1 MKQCSILH
9 EGHIV
14 TQHVESIVDPPSGA
28 ILWCWTVQRT
38 PKNFYSTHTRTP
50 GGLCLSSLQSSS
62 SNTVIAA
69 ECSFHENVPLP
80 SPLPPF
86 RPHVTNLAES
96 EQGAGV
102 NEIVLSMR

>member
-1 MKQCSILH
+1 MW
-9 EGHIV
+9 
-14 TQHVESIVDPPSGA
+14 IVDPPSGA
-28 ILWCWTVQRT
+28 TLWCLTVQRT
-38 PKNFYSTHTRTP
+38 PKNFYSTHTRAP

-86 RPHVTNLAES
+86 RPHVTNISNKNLAES